1 MKRTYIVGDT
11 PILHNGDRLPPGAS
25 IELTFDE
32 LRSLGLPLEEL
43 LATASAG
50 LDPTHVIR
58 SAPFVEP
65 AQPSAL
71 LPEPEAA
78 PPAEPPPEA
87 EPPSESAAEPPSE
100 LPPEDSVTPKP
111 RKKGA

>member
-43 LATASAG
+43 LTVASAG

-65 AQPSAL
+65 AQPSEM
-71 LPEPEAA
+71 LPEPEAQ
-78 PPAEPPPEA
+78 PPAELPPVTESPLE
-87 EPPSESAAEPPSE
+87 SESEPPSE
-100 LPPEDSVTPKP
+100 LPPAESVTPKT